1 MKKATLKN
9 SWASGR
15 PAISGNTARMIG
27 TAPRRPTQ
35 EINSFSRPW
44 KARNGISPTSTD
56 SGRATRIIHS
66 ARPIAGRAI
75 GQRSC
80 GVTSRPRTRNMPIC
94 ASQAMPSSMCRM
106 PWRLRIGLLPSTR
119 PHR

>member
-1 MKKATLKN
+1 MKYSCAL
-9 SWASGR
+9 GR

-35 EINSFSRPW
+35 EIKAFSRPW
-44 KARNGISPTSTD
+44 KALNGSRLATTD
-56 SGRATRIIHS
+56 KGRATRIIHR
-66 ARPIAGRAI
+66 ARPRAGRAM
-75 GQRSC
+75 GSRSW
-80 GVTSRPRTRNMPIC
+80 GVTSRPSTRNMPIC

-106 PWRLRIGLLPSTR
+106 PWRLRTGRLPMTR

>member
-9 SWASGR
+9 SWAFGR

-35 EINSFSRPW
+35 AMKAFSRSW
-44 KARNGISPTSTD
+44 KARNGISPISTD

-66 ARPIAGRAI
+66 ARASAGRAI
-75 GQRSC
+75 GHRSW
-80 GVTSRPRTRNMPIC
+80 V
-94 ASQAMPSSMCRM
+94 
-106 PWRLRIGLLPSTR
+106 
-119 PHR
+119 